1 MTKRELIIENIC
13 SSIKSDAIKNIFLN
27 IFNENCDSIQLS
39 AFEVIIWSAACEQL
53 KSYEITDLNWR
64 VLCILQ
70 NISYIDLLNNL
81 NENISIKYRKT
92 ILKIK
97 NSYKA
102 GGTAFCLKKYRDIIN
117 KLFVY
122 LSEDSRFKNYG

>member
-13 SSIKSDAIKNIFLN
+13 GSIKSEAIKNILLK
-27 IFNENCDSIQLS
+27 IFNENCDNIQLS
-39 AFEVIIWSAACEQL
+39 TFEVIIWSATCEQL
-53 KSYEITDLNWR
+53 KLYEITDLNWT

-102 GGTAFCLKKYRDIIN
+102 GGTALGVKKYRNIIN
-117 KLFVY
+117 NLFVY
-122 LSEDSRFKNYG
+122 LSQDLRFKI